1 MKWKNLTNIKLSKE
15 VGRTKK
21 YIHYDYIYRI
31 QRQAKLIYAADNQDR
46 Q

>member
-15 VGRTKK
+15 VGQKST
-21 YIHYDYIYRI
+21 YIMIIYRI